1 LRIPKIGLDTAV
13 QQVGLD
19 ETGAVGVP
27 SNYTDV
33 AWYTASARPGNTG
46 NAVIDGHLDSMTG
59 PAVFYRLGDLQPGDD
74 VFVTTADGV
83 ELRFVVTALETYAT
97 DDAPTYSVFGPATA
111 PQLNLITCDGTFD
124 HAVHQYDQRL
134 LVRTV
139 LAQR

>member
-1 LRIPKIGLDTAV
+1 LDTSV

-19 ETGAVGVP
+19 DSGAVGVP

-33 AWYTASARPGNTG
+33 AWYKGSARPGNPG
-46 NAVIDGHLDSMTG
+46 NAVIDGHLDSKTG

-74 VFVTTADGV
+74 VFVTTVDGV

-97 DDAPTYSVFGPATA
+97 DDAPTFSVFGPATD
-111 PQLNLITCDGTFD
+111 PQLNLITCDGTFN

-139 LAQR
+139 LAPH

>member
-1 LRIPKIGLDTAV
+1 V

-19 ETGAVGVP
+19 EAGAVGVP

-33 AWYTASARPGNTG
+33 AWYTASARPGNPG
-46 NAVIDGHLDSMTG
+46 NAVIDGHLDSKTG

-97 DDAPTYSVFGPATA
+97 DDAPTFSVFGPATA
-111 PQLNLITCDGTFD
+111 PRLNLITCDGTFNR
-124 HAVHQYDQRL
+124 AVHQYDQRL